1 MNANETEISYQN
13 IHEQTADENS
23 AEFAAPSEKPLP
35 EIAERRMGSKL
46 VIALRNIKA
55 SQKEGS
61 KTPEEIQAAL
71 DQLNQLSQEL
81 TGQGIEK
88 FELARAKEIMGQ
100 DFFGPEE
107 VKTAFLDQVDVSEIP
122 SIPFTSEELEKAK
135 ELGQMLILR
144 QPLTMK
150 QISESLANKV
160 NDDGKVLYDFKWYKE
175 EKFYTTEAPE
185 ASWALVSKEVVP
197 DSPNKNYLQ
206 QTQVLIDY
214 LRNEVFKDVEIPA
227 EYADAMNEFE
237 SEKAEIAAIVSSSVE
252 SEWRKAAQMLE
263 ELKINRLTRRSPA
276 EALYDLVVYFQNN
289 GERLL
294 PDTYSWTNRR
304 NSSGSLVYV
313 GYFESDGVVVSGDS
327 PGESDSYFGDSFS
340 RSR

>member
-1 MNANETEISYQN
+1 MPEQEIPQP
-13 IHEQTADENS
+13 IHEQVSDENS
-23 AEFAAPSEKPLP
+23 AEFSTPQDSLDT
-35 EIAERRMGSKL
+35 IAQKQLETKL
-46 VIALRNIKA
+46 VAALRDIRF
-55 SQKEGS
+55 SQVS
-61 KTPEEIQAAL
+61 AEEVRTS
-71 DQLNQLSQEL
+71 LNQLDKLTHEL

-88 FELARAKEIMGQ
+88 LKLQLAKEIMGES
-100 DFFGPEE
+100 FFGPDE
-107 VKTAFLDQVDVSEIP
+107 VKAAFLDQVDVSEIP
-122 SIPFTSEELEKAK
+122 SIPFASEELEKAK

-144 QPLTMK
+144 IEKAKDGSALSMK
-150 QISESLANKV
+150 KMQELL
-160 NDDGKVLYDFKWYKE
+160 DGKMKDGTKPLQGDWYKE